1 MNDATTMS
9 APTIAQSIALWIY
22 DSLDPRESPRCPDY
36 PECGGEDGSGHLEKS
51 EHRHVL
57 ENDHHGG
64 RGRARDGWIAY
75 REQVVEAA
83 PRCKACKAYSRAVD
97 RALAKL
103 RKQFGP

>member
-1 MNDATTMS
+1 MS
-9 APTIAQSIALWIY
+9 TSTISQSIALWIY

-36 PECGGEDGSGHLEKS
+36 PDCGGEDGRGHLEKS

-57 ENDHHGG
+57 DHS
-64 RGRARDGWIAY
+64 RAGWIAY
-75 REQVVEAA
+75 CEQVVEAA